1 MSKTARIL
9 EAIASADVEGVRV
22 HLSADP
28 SLASA
33 RDDEG
38 RSVIFLAAYHRNPEM
53 VEILREH
60 LPEMDIFEA
69 AAIGEL
75 SRVRELVEGERER
88 ADHTSP
94 DGFGA
99 LGLAAFFGHV
109 ELVDYLLEVGCHPD
123 LASANALNVAPSH
136 SAVANADVEV
146 SLAIVRRLLDA
157 GANPD
162 VRQAG
167 GWTPIHS
174 AAAHGRFSLT
184 GLLLERG
191 AASAPVSE
199 DGRTPA
205 EMAKEKGH
213 AEVVK
218 LLA

>member
-1 MSKTARIL
+1 MSNAARIL
-9 EAIASADVEGVRV
+9 EAIACADVEGVRV

-38 RSVIFLAAYHRNPEM
+38 RSAILLAAYHRNPEM

-75 SRVRELVEGERER
+75 SRVCELVEGERER

-109 ELVDYLLEVGCHPD
+109 ELVDYLLEAGCDPD
-123 LASANALNVAPSH
+123 RASANALRVAPLH
-136 SAVANADVEV
+136 SAVANADAEV
-146 SLAIVRRLLDA
+146 SLAIARRLLDA

-167 GWTPIHS
+167 CWTPIHS
-174 AAAHGRFSLT
+174 AAAHGRLPLT
-184 GLLLERG
+184 RLLLERG
-191 AASAPVSE
+191 ADCAPVSE

-205 EMAKEKGH
+205 EMAKENGH